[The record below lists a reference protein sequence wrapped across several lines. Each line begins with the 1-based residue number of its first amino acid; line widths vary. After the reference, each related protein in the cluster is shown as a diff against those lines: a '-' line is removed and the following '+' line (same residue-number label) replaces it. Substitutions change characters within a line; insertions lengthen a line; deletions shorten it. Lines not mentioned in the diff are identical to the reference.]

1 MHTTSLTLLDR
12 LRGPRDGGAWDRFVR
27 LYSAGLY
34 SWVRGHGFRHE
45 DAADLV
51 QDVFITLVQKLPD
64 FEHTRGGSFR
74 AWLWTVTRNKCREHA
89 RRRRPIP
96 VPGETF
102 ADLADDAG
110 DAGDDVSAEEFRRE
124 LMRRVTAVLESEFPP
139 AVWRAFWA
147 HVVEEKPASRVAAEQ
162 GINLWAVYTA
172 KARVLARLNEELA
185 DLAQD

>member
-12 LRGPRDGGAWDRFVR
+12 LRGPRDGDAWDRFVR

-34 SWVRGHGFRHE
+34 SWVRGLGFRHD

-51 QDVFITLVQKLPD
+51 QDVFTTLVQKLAE

-89 RRRRPIP
+89 RRRRPAP
-96 VPGETF
+96 APAETF
-102 ADLADDAG
+102 AELVADAG
-110 DAGDDVSAEEFRRE
+110 REDASAEEFRRE
-124 LMRRVTAVLESEFPP
+124 LMRRVAAVLEADFPP
-139 AVWRAFWA
+139 VVWRAFWA
-147 HVVEEKPASRVAAEQ
+147 HVVDEKPASKVAAEQ
-162 GINLWAVYTA
+162 GINIWAVYTA

-185 DLAQD
+185 DLAED